1 MPLESKSCRE
11 QFARHL
17 ADETALLQALEVQL
31 QREHELLAANDIE
44 ALEQA
49 SAARQQ
55 SVARLLRVHEN
66 RSNLCR
72 ARKLAPD
79 AAGFQA
85 LLAWCDPDGSLVEAQ
100 TQYAIHAQRCR
111 EQNERN
117 GALVAARLNR
127 VGGMLGMVTS
137 ENSSATYQAR
147 TAVRTPAYAAAGR
160 MFSTRA

>member
-1 MPLESKSCRE
+1 VPLEPKACRE

-17 ADETALLQALEVQL
+17 ADETTLLQSLESQL
-31 QREHELLAANDIE
+31 QREHELLRANDIE

-49 SAARQQ
+49 SSARQQ
-55 SVARLLRVHEN
+55 SVARLLRVHED

-79 AAGFQA
+79 ATGFRE
-85 LLAWCDPDGSLVEAQ
+85 LLAWCDPDGSLAEAQ
-100 TQYAIHAQRCR
+100 IQYAIHAQRCR

-127 VGGMLGMVTS
+127 VGGMLGMVDS
-137 ENSSATYQAR
+137 ENTPATYQAR
-147 TAVRTPAYAAAGR
+147 SAVRATTCAAAGR
-160 MFSTRA
+160 MLSTRA